1 MTVCLFCC
9 LFLGPFCMR
18 YAAIDGQFA
27 NVSLLDLSPQGHH
40 CERRD
45 NKSILP
51 SAGAP
56 SF

>member
-1 MTVCLFCC
+1 VTVCLFCC